1 MKVLILSNPE
11 SSHTIKWIKALSDK
25 KVSVY
30 LLSLNPLP
38 EGYFAGDQYV
48 QTADVGLE
56 NKVIMQKAGSLSKMI
71 YLKMIPALFK
81 AIKTFKPDI
90 VHAHYAS
97 SYGILGGLSGFSPFV
112 LSVWGSDVYR
122 FPKKSFLHRLLVE
135 YSLKKADKILST
147 SQVML
152 EEIYQYTSKHID
164 VTPFGIDTELFRPK
178 KEKSDDGPVVIGTV
192 KSLKRIYG
200 IDVLIHAFKIL
211 VDRIP
216 DRELKLLIVGG
227 GKEKVNLE
235 KLVKSLSLTGK
246 VEFTGTVLPESI
258 PEQMNRMD
266 IFAALTV
273 IEESFGVSVLE
284 ASACGKPVVVS
295 NVSGFREIVKDRKT
309 GFIVPKNDPGKAA
322 EVLQALVMNERL
334 RKDLGNNGRLHVLA
348 NYSLESS
355 VEKMLSVY
363 KSIQYK
369 K

>member
-1 MKVLILSNPE
+1 
-11 SSHTIKWIKALSDK
+11 
-25 KVSVY
+25 
-30 LLSLNPLP
+30 
-38 EGYFAGDQYV
+38 
-48 QTADVGLE
+48 
-56 NKVIMQKAGSLSKMI
+56 
-71 YLKMIPALFK
+71 
-81 AIKTFKPDI
+81 
-90 VHAHYAS
+90 
-97 SYGILGGLSGFSPFV
+97 
-112 LSVWGSDVYR
+112 
-122 FPKKSFLHRLLVE
+122 
-135 YSLKKADKILST
+135 
-147 SQVML
+147 ML
-152 EEIYQYTSKHID
+152 DEINQYTSKHID
-164 VTPFGIDTELFRPK
+164 VTPFGIDTELFKPK
-178 KEKSDDGPVVIGTV
+178 KEKSAGGPVVIGTV

-211 VDRIP
+211 VDKIP
-216 DRELKLLIVGG
+216 DRDLKLLIVGG

-235 KLVKSLSLTGK
+235 KLVKSLSLTEK

-284 ASACGKPVVVS
+284 ASSCGKPVVVS